1 MTMSVHHA
9 AFGVAISVHAL
20 LLLGQGNV
28 VRLPSPAAPLS
39 RIAIELRTAPIRASK
54 TVESVSAPRQLRQ
67 QETKPT
73 TAKPLPDKAGVSPVP
88 VKAENQ
94 PSLAGQPQMGE
105 ATSAAA
111 GLETVPA
118 AAPKPAPRLP
128 EEYLAQVRTQVEARK
143 FYPSMARQLK
153 MQGTVV
159 VAAAIS
165 RDGVLR
171 SAEVR
176 ASSGSQ
182 QLDHAAVKAVMHA
195 SPFAAPVDFGLDA
208 VTVDIP
214 LTFKLL

>member
-118 AAPKPAPRLP
+118 SAPKPALRLP
-128 EEYLAQVRTQVEARK
+128 EEYLAQVRTQVEA
-143 FYPSMARQLK
+143 
-153 MQGTVV
+153 
-159 VAAAIS
+159 
-165 RDGVLR
+165 
-171 SAEVR
+171 R

-208 VTVDIP
+208 VMVDIP

>member
-1 MTMSVHHA
+1 
-9 AFGVAISVHAL
+9 
-20 LLLGQGNV
+20 
-28 VRLPSPAAPLS
+28 
-39 RIAIELRTAPIRASK
+39 
-54 TVESVSAPRQLRQ
+54 
-67 QETKPT
+67 
-73 TAKPLPDKAGVSPVP
+73 
-88 VKAENQ
+88 
-94 PSLAGQPQMGE
+94 
-105 ATSAAA
+105 
-111 GLETVPA
+111 
-118 AAPKPAPRLP
+118 APKPAPRLP

-195 SPFAAPVDFGLDA
+195 SPFAAPADFGLDA

>member
-9 AFGVAISVHAL
+9 AFGVAISMHAL
-20 LLLGQGNV
+20 LLLAQGNV
-28 VRLPSPAAPLS
+28 VRLPSPAPVS
-39 RIAIELRTAPIRASK
+39 RIAIEFRAAPARVPKA
-54 TVESVSAPRQLRQ
+54 VESVSAPRELRR
-67 QETKPT
+67 QEARPT

-88 VKAENQ
+88 AKTENQ
-94 PSLAGQPQMGE
+94 PNSAGQPQMGE
-105 ATSAAA
+105 ARSAAA

-118 AAPKPAPRLP
+118 SAPKAASRLP
-128 EEYLAQVRTQVEARK
+128 EEYLTQVRTQVEARK

-195 SPFAAPVDFGLDA
+195 SPFAAPADFGLDA

-214 LTFKLL
+214 ITFKLL